1 MIQPKNHFKPSHNA
15 SSKPG
20 ENNDRNTVVRDGNVI
35 NAAERHDD
43 GLRNVQRIRKRTLR
57 IGGLMMLLLV
67 TLAQASWQ
75 RKTNIHDVIEAT
87 GIIAIMICIV
97 GRGWCALYIG
107 GRKKTELVMTGP
119 YSLCRNPLYLFSIIG
134 AFGAG
139 AESGSIVIAGL
150 FAIVCWI
157 VLREV
162 TLREEAVL
170 KQSFGPRYYRYLI
183 TVPRFR
189 PATFRWRDESPLICQ
204 PPVFLRTIR
213 DGCWFL
219 IAGPLLEG
227 VKVMQEQGWITPLV
241 YLP

>member
-1 MIQPKNHFKPSHNA
+1 MIRPKKHFKPSQNA
-15 SSKPG
+15 NSKPS
-20 ENNDRNTVVRDGNVI
+20 ENNDRNMVVRTGAII
-35 NAAERHDD
+35 NATGGHDD
-43 GLRNVQRIRKRTLR
+43 GLRNVQRIRKRTFR
-57 IGGLMMLLLV
+57 IGGLMMLILV
-67 TLAQASWQ
+67 MLAQASWQ
-75 RKTNIHDVIEAT
+75 RTTNIHDVIEAT
-87 GIIAIMICIV
+87 GIIAIMICII

-139 AESGSIVIAGL
+139 AQSGSLVIAGL

-189 PATFRWRDESPLICQ
+189 PATFRWRDETPLLCQ
-204 PPVFLRTIR
+204 PPLFLRTIR

-219 IAGPLLEG
+219 IAGPVLEG
-227 VKVMQEQGWITPLV
+227 VKIMQEQGWVMPLV

>member
-1 MIQPKNHFKPSHNA
+1 MIRPKNHFKPSQNTN
-15 SSKPG
+15 SKPS
-20 ENNDRNTVVRDGNVI
+20 ENNDRNTVVRTGTVI
-35 NAAERHDD
+35 NATGGYDD
-43 GLRNVQRIRKRTLR
+43 GLRNVQRIRKRTFR
-57 IGGLMMLLLV
+57 IGGLMMLILV
-67 TLAQASWQ
+67 MLAQASWQ
-75 RKTNIHDVIEAT
+75 RTTNIHDVIEAT
-87 GIIAIMICIV
+87 GIIAIMICII

-139 AESGSIVIAGL
+139 AQSGSLVIAGL

-189 PATFRWRDESPLICQ
+189 PATFRWCDENPLLCQ
-204 PPVFLRTIR
+204 PPLFLRTIR

-219 IAGPLLEG
+219 IAGPVLEG
-227 VKVMQEQGWITPLV
+227 VKILQEQGLITPLV